1 MKTTR
6 LLTVMA
12 TLSFSLA
19 ACEKEGPIGPQGPA
33 GPQGQ
38 SGNHNIEIYQ
48 GETAGTITLP
58 ITTSPVSW
66 GESNGIMEVTIP
78 GGLDSGD
85 VILAVADFRVDDIGI
100 AGIPEPISIMAT
112 LYLAP
117 NSVDAPGSGNGV
129 DMSGTAGSGASWDPV
144 AASSMYFSRSSSY
157 TWTGSSIP
165 SAFVTLYAASVDASA
180 TGVAQFAVGEISVVV
195 QRYEQ

>member
-85 VILAVADFRVDDIGI
+85 VILPWPTSVWMILELRAF
-100 AGIPEPISIMAT
+100 
-112 LYLAP
+112 P
-117 NSVDAPGSGNGV
+117 N
-129 DMSGTAGSGASWDPV
+129 
-144 AASSMYFSRSSSY
+144 RS
-157 TWTGSSIP
+157 
-165 SAFVTLYAASVDASA
+165 A
-180 TGVAQFAVGEISVVV
+180 
-195 QRYEQ
+195 